1 MEMAGL
7 QLLYAAVSSVLWLYV
22 SLEAVGSDNT
32 HNEINTK
39 SSTAAELR
47 TVTPG
52 HDSTLKKVE
61 NVANAHG
68 KKICAECLT

>member
-22 SLEAVGSDNT
+22 SLEAGERQHS
-32 HNEINTK
+32 HEINTK

-68 KKICAECLT
+68 KKICAGCLT